1 MRADRLLAVLL
12 LLQGRGRMSARA
24 LAQRLEVSP
33 RTVTRDMEALSMAGV
48 PVYAERGRNGGWA
61 LSDSYRTD
69 LTGLSESELR
79 SLVLATAPPVLAD
92 LGLGDAVERALLK
105 VLAALPEARRREA
118 ETARGYLHVDST
130 GWRNP
135 SEAAPFL
142 PLLEEALRR
151 GRRVRLSYERAF
163 DQTRVERTADPLG
176 LVAKGSV
183 WYLVALVDGR
193 TRTYRA
199 SRIRELTILDEAADR
214 PDGFDLAATWR
225 TSRDEFRAQIPRY
238 VGRIRV
244 APEAASVVRG
254 WWRFA
259 EIAAETEADG
269 GWHVFEI
276 RWDSIEVAVDYVL
289 GLGGNVEI
297 LQPDEL
303 RGRVID
309 AAQRLL
315 ERHRDPTRA

>member
-1 MRADRLLAVLL
+1 MRADRLLAALL

-24 LAQRLEVSP
+24 LAERLEVSP
-33 RTVTRDMEALSMAGV
+33 RTVARDMEALSMAGI

-61 LSDSYRTD
+61 LSEPYRTD

-92 LGLGDAVERALLK
+92 LGLGAAAERALLK
-105 VLAALPEARRREA
+105 LLAALPEARRREA
-118 ETARGYLHVDST
+118 ETARRYLHVDSA

-135 SEAAPFL
+135 SEAAPFV

-151 GRRVRLSYERAF
+151 GRRVRMTYERAF
-163 DQTRVERTADPLG
+163 DQTLVERIADPLG
-176 LVAKGSV
+176 LVAKGSA

-199 SRIRELTILDEAADR
+199 SRIRELTMLDEPAER
-214 PDGFDLAATWR
+214 PEGFDLASTWEA
-225 TSRDEFRAQIPRY
+225 SRDEFRAQIPRF

-244 APEAASVVRG
+244 APRSASAVRG

-259 EIAAETEADG
+259 EIAVETMGDDG
-269 GWHVFEI
+269 WSVFDV
-276 RWDSIEVAVDYVL
+276 RWDSLEVAVDYVL
-289 GLGGNVEI
+289 GLGGEVEV
-297 LQPDEL
+297 LGPGDL
-303 RGRVID
+303 RERVIA
-309 AAQRLL
+309 AAQRIL
-315 ERHRDPTRA
+315 ERHGVPVAV